1 MINNVK
7 LILNKEQILEYQ
19 NNFGDFL
26 MIDYATNIYPGK
38 SAEGYKD
45 LDLNLWFFKLHW
57 PGDPNMPAALQLES
71 LSQMASLIILSQE
84 ENKKK
89 FMYLVSHQYTI
100 FKKKVIPGD
109 RMNIKTN
116 LIKWKRGVGNFYG
129 EAEVNSSLVCK
140 AEFTMILPDELN
152 KFNLI

>member
-1 MINNVK
+1 MR

-19 NNFGDFL
+19 NNYGDFL
-26 MIDYATNIYPGK
+26 MIDCATNINIGK

-45 LDLNLWFFKLHW
+45 LDHNLWFFKLHW

-84 ENKKK
+84 TNKKK
-89 FMYLVSHQYTI
+89 FMYLVSHQYTV
-100 FKKKVIPGD
+100 FKKKVVPGE

-129 EAEVNSSLVCK
+129 EAEVKNTLVCK
-140 AEFTMILPDELN
+140 AEFTMILPDEVNNFKLR
-152 KFNLI
+152 

>member
-1 MINNVK
+1 MINNTK

-19 NNFGDFL
+19 NNFGDLL

-57 PGDPNMPAALQLES
+57 PGDPNMPAVLQLES

-84 ENKKK
+84 KNKKK

-109 RMNIKTN
+109 RMNIRTN

-152 KFNLI
+152 RFNLR